1 MEYVQRLP
9 FILATFMAIIIGL
22 ISNIYGSGNNET
34 YIRMAICMIIFFII
48 GMYLKNTIVGIYQD
62 IEAKKEKEEQE
73 KQAELERLENE
84 KNNMNASNAQT
95 EEKGGIDYKIGDKAE
110 VPPLGEDFT
119 PLTVSEVINRNK
131 QMKK

>member
-1 MEYVQRLP
+1 
-9 FILATFMAIIIGL
+9 MAIIMGL
-22 ISNIYGSGNNET
+22 ISNIYGSSNNET

-48 GMYLKNTIVGIYQD
+48 GMYLKNIILSIYHD

-84 KNNMNASNAQT
+84 KNNINASNEQT
-95 EEKGGIDYKIGDKAE
+95 QEKSGVDYTVGGTDEEL
-110 VPPLGEDFT
+110 PLGEDFT
-119 PLTVSEVINRNK
+119 PLTVSEVINGNK